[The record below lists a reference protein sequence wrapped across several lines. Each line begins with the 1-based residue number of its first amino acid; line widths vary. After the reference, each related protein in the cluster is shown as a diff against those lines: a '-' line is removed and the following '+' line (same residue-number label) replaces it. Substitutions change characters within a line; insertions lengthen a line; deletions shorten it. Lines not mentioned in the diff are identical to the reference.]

1 MNKDNEAWYWHNL
14 NVATALIL
22 LVAMLALCCWLAPDR
37 LGKVTMYQNDN
48 LTIQCIEKK
57 AGACERVKV
66 KDKGV
71 KNETETDNR

>member
-1 MNKDNEAWYWHNL
+1 MNKAKEPWYLDNL

-37 LGKVTMYQNDN
+37 PKKATVYQNGN

-57 AGACERVKV
+57 AGACERVTV
-66 KDKGV
+66 KNKGV
-71 KNETETDNR
+71 SNDRK

>member
-1 MNKDNEAWYWHNL
+1 MNKAEEPWYWNNL
-14 NVATALIL
+14 NVITALIL
-22 LVAMLALCCWLAPDR
+22 LVAMIALCCWLAPDR

-57 AGACERVKV
+57 AGACERVTI

-71 KNETETDNR
+71 KNETNNR

>member
-1 MNKDNEAWYWHNL
+1 MNKAEEPWYWNNL
-14 NVATALIL
+14 NVITALIL
-22 LVAMLALCCWLAPDR
+22 LVAMIALCSLLAPDR
-37 LGKVTMYQNDN
+37 RGKVTMYQNDN

-71 KNETETDNR
+71 NNDRK

>member
-1 MNKDNEAWYWHNL
+1 MNKAEEPWYWNNL
-14 NVATALIL
+14 NVITALIL
-22 LVAMLALCCWLAPDR
+22 LVAMIALCCWLAPDR

-57 AGACERVKV
+57 AGACERVTV

-71 KNETETDNR
+71 KNDRK

>member
-1 MNKDNEAWYWHNL
+1 MNKAKEPWYWDNI
-14 NVATALIL
+14 NAAVALALI
-22 LVAMLALCCWLAPDR
+22 VAMIALCSLMAPDR
-37 LGKVTMYQNDN
+37 RGKATIYQNGN

-71 KNETETDNR
+71 KND

>member
-1 MNKDNEAWYWHNL
+1 MKNNEPWYWD
-14 NVATALIL
+14 NVNAAIALTLI
-22 LVAMLALCCWLAPDR
+22 VAMIALCSLLAPDR
-37 LGKVTMYQNDN
+37 KGKATIYQNDN

-71 KNETETDNR
+71 NNDRK

>member
-1 MNKDNEAWYWHNL
+1 MNKAKEPWYWD
-14 NVATALIL
+14 NVNAAIALIL
-22 LVAMLALCCWLAPDR
+22 IVAMIALCSLLAPDR
-37 LGKVTMYQNDN
+37 KGKVTMYQNDN

-71 KNETETDNR
+71 NNDRK